1 MWFKNIRLY
10 CFTKPFELSAE
21 DLEHKLSQQCFRPCG
36 SHAKYSYGWA
46 SPLGREGDMFT
57 HVVGNYIMICGQ
69 REDKIMPAS
78 VINEALEEQVSQ
90 LEQRQDRKI
99 YRKEKMQLK
108 DDVIATLLPRA
119 FTRTQQVHAYI
130 AVKDNL
136 LIVNTVSASRAEE
149 LLNFLRGTI
158 DALPVS
164 LPNVKRAPSDV
175 MTRWL
180 LKQDPDGK
188 FDIDQDC
195 ELYNPLDGSNVIRCK
210 SQDLYTDE
218 IQSHLSAGKQVKNLG
233 VTWNGILNCVITD
246 ELTIKRIKF
255 EGIITDK
262 SKEREV
268 ESIAE
273 QFDQDFAIMTL
284 ELTGFFAALFES
296 FGGLQE

>member
-21 DLEHKLSQQCFRPCG
+21 DLEYKLSQQSFRPCG
-36 SHAKYSYGWA
+36 THAKYSYGWT
-46 SPLGREGDMFT
+46 SPLGRESDMFT
-57 HVVGNYIMICGQ
+57 HVVGDYIMICGQ

-119 FTRTQQVHAYI
+119 FTRTQQIHAYI

-164 LPNVKRAPSDV
+164 LPNVNRAPSDV

-180 LKQDPDGK
+180 LKQDPDDK

-246 ELTIKRIKF
+246 ELAIKKIKF

-262 SKEREV
+262 SKEREA
-268 ESIAE
+268 ESMAE

-284 ELTGFFAALFES
+284 EFRGFFAALFES

>member
-1 MWFKNIRLY
+1 
-10 CFTKPFELSAE
+10 
-21 DLEHKLSQQCFRPCG
+21 
-36 SHAKYSYGWA
+36 
-46 SPLGREGDMFT
+46 MFT
-57 HVVGNYIMICGQ
+57 HVVGDYIMICGQ

-119 FTRTQQVHAYI
+119 FTRTQQIHAYI

-164 LPNVKRAPSDV
+164 LPNVNRAPSDV

-180 LKQDPDGK
+180 LKQDPDDK

-246 ELTIKRIKF
+246 ELAIKKIKF

-262 SKEREV
+262 SKEREA
-268 ESIAE
+268 ESMAE

-284 ELTGFFAALFES
+284 EFRGFFAALFES